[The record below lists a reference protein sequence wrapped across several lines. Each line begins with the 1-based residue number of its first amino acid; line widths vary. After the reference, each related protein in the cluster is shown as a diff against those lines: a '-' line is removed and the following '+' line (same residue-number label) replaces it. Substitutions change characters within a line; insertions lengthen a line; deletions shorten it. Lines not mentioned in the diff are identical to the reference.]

1 MRPRNSRRQP
11 LRDERGMTSIEYAI
25 IVVAFFLIIFTVVQA
40 AFFYRARGDARSA
53 AAACAEAARGDRAGN
68 GQGRSSGESVVR
80 QGGNMRSYSVSV
92 SSSGTQVRCTVS
104 GQAMDIIDLGL
115 SGIHETAAMPKDRV
129 TR

>member
-1 MRPRNSRRQP
+1 VRPVNSRRLP
-11 LRDERGMTSIEYAI
+11 VRDDCGMTSIECAI
-25 IVVAFFLIIFTVVQA
+25 IVVAFFLIVFTVVQG

-53 AAACAEAARGDRAGN
+53 AAACAEAARGDRAGS

-92 SSSGTQVRCTVS
+92 SSSGRQVRCTVS

-115 SGIHETAAMPKDRV
+115 SGIRETAAMPKDRI